1 MGIPLAKLQSGG
13 PCPADQH
20 WWSVKESSLASPS
33 SNSIRS
39 IPSGTIDLFV
49 SRWWLLTPLDY
60 GASFCSPS
68 LFSSSGAGYLKNTF
82 LKTEVKRAL
91 STSAFPPAFVIQTV
105 ENKKCSWQGIWKL
118 KREEHIFK
126 QLCQT
131 ISGSQTITIWLYNKA
146 HRWISV
152 FIRAISLLPWH
163 ATWSWDSHNLIG
175 QILLNYSPLKA
186 SNPSKLFFSFF
197 ATNKHKKDQKVLVL
211 AEKCTIPFFWLKRKG
226 KNYQRMNQLS
236 IQVCNHS
243 RKHSSVL
250 APGSQSN
257 PHNTFLSLKD
267 LHWGIL
273 FMWSSDAKPRSKY
286 KTPVESLTEKG

>member
-1 MGIPLAKLQSGG
+1 MGIPLAKLQSGA

-49 SRWWLLTPLDY
+49 SRWWLLTPSDY

-186 SNPSKLFFSFF
+186 SNPSKLFFFLF
-197 ATNKHKKDQKVLVL
+197 CNKQAQK
-211 AEKCTIPFFWLKRKG
+211 
-226 KNYQRMNQLS
+226 
-236 IQVCNHS
+236 
-243 RKHSSVL
+243 
-250 APGSQSN
+250 
-257 PHNTFLSLKD
+257 
-267 LHWGIL
+267 
-273 FMWSSDAKPRSKY
+273 RSKSISTCW
-286 KTPVESLTEKG
+286 KVHHSLFLTEKKRKKLSKNESTQHSGLQSL